1 MNFKRIFISLLMIM
15 SIVLIGCSEKKPN
28 VKEVSSNK
36 EKIQVAVSIVPQ
48 ETFVKEVGGD
58 LVEVIT
64 MIPPGNSP
72 ENYQPSPSE
81 MVKFS
86 NAKIYFGIGVPT
98 EKVSILPK
106 AGDFNKNMK
115 IVSLEKEVEKL
126 YPHIEFKGEH
136 SHDNNQGTSCS
147 HDGVDPH
154 IWMSPK
160 RVKVMIETIKNE
172 LIAIDARNKETYEAN
187 AKNYIEKL
195 DKVDKEIKESLKGFK
210 NQSFIIY
217 HPSFGYFAEDYN
229 LNMIAIEEGGK
240 EATAKK
246 LKEVIDIAKAKKIKF
261 VFYQEEFDSLQAE
274 TIAKEIG
281 GGVVKVAPLAP
292 DYIENLEKIN
302 EKFKEVLKG
311 EG

>member
-1 MNFKRIFISLLMIM
+1 MIIIPIS
-15 SIVLIGCSEKKPN
+15 LIGCSEEKPN
-28 VKEVSSNK
+28 AKEVSNNK

-98 EKVSILPK
+98 EKASILPK
-106 AGDFNKNMK
+106 SGDFNKNMK

-136 SHDNNQGTSCS
+136 THDNNHQGTNCS
-147 HDGVDPH
+147 HEGVDPH

-160 RVKVMIETIKNE
+160 RVKVMIETIKKE

-246 LKEVIDIAKAKKIKF
+246 LKEVIDIAKGQNIKF

-292 DYIENLEKIN
+292 DYIENLEKIS
-302 EKFKEVLKG
+302 EKFEEVLKG